1 MFDIKEKVMNMIEEW
16 LNDLLTAV
24 FKFLAEVLFNHE
36 ALSGLFL
43 EVYQIFAVFG
53 GVLLVA
59 VVLFRILNA
68 MFNEATSTESNIAEI
83 IVSALKASIMVF
95 LLPVILYF
103 VVKEI
108 LYPLMTYMFVEIA
121 DSSSDIITNSL
132 SSAMVTDVFGT
143 GTMAATLL
151 LLFLIVIFVVFTF
164 KMCVY
169 HVDLIILEI
178 FSVFAAI
185 TIATENYDF
194 SEVWWREFLSQ
205 LVSIVT
211 QVLLMAAIVQLLSNF
226 NSWYDFMLI
235 IGCGVLIIR
244 GPSVLRSMWYSSGG
258 AKGSISLGKSATRIS
273 MMRLLKS

>member
-1 MFDIKEKVMNMIEEW
+1 MFSVKDKVMEMIDDW
-16 LNDLLTAV
+16 LNDMLTAV

-43 EVYQIFAVFG
+43 DVYSVFAVFG

-59 VVLFRILNA
+59 IVLFRILNA
-68 MFNEATSTESNIAEI
+68 MLNEATNHEGNISEI
-83 IVSALKASIMVF
+83 IMSSLKASAMVF

-103 VVKEI
+103 VVREV
-108 LYPLMTYMFVEIA
+108 LYPLMEYMFVEIA
-121 DSSSDIITNSL
+121 GSSSDIITDSI
-132 SSAMVTDVFGT
+132 SSTMVVDIFGT

-151 LLFLIVIFVVFTF
+151 LLFLIVVFVIFTF
-164 KMCVY
+164 KICVY
-169 HVDLIILEI
+169 HVDLIILEV

-205 LVSIVT
+205 IVSIVS
-211 QVLLMAAIVQLLSNF
+211 QVLLMAALVQLLANF

-258 AKGSISLGKSATRIS
+258 AKGGISLGKSATRVS
-273 MMRLLKS
+273 MMRLLK

>member
-1 MFDIKEKVMNMIEEW
+1 MFSVKDKVMEMIDDW
-16 LNDLLTAV
+16 LNDMLTAV

-43 EVYQIFAVFG
+43 DVYSVFAVFG

-59 VVLFRILNA
+59 IVLFRILNA
-68 MFNEATSTESNIAEI
+68 MLNEATNHEGNISEI
-83 IVSALKASIMVF
+83 IMSSIKASAMVF

-103 VVKEI
+103 VVREI
-108 LYPLMTYMFVEIA
+108 LYPLMEYMFVEIA
-121 DSSSDIITNSL
+121 GSSSDIITDSIA
-132 SSAMVTDVFGT
+132 STMVVDIFGT

-151 LLFLIVIFVVFTF
+151 LLFLIVVFVIFTF
-164 KMCVY
+164 KICVY

-205 LVSIVT
+205 IVSIVT
-211 QVLLMAAIVQLLSNF
+211 QVLLMAALVQLLANF

-258 AKGSISLGKSATRIS
+258 AKGGISLGKSATRVS
-273 MMRLLKS
+273 MMRLLK

>member
-1 MFDIKEKVMNMIEEW
+1 MNFIQDKVMDMLNEW

-43 EVYQIFAVFG
+43 DVYRIFAVFG

-59 VVLFRILNA
+59 IVLFRILNA
-68 MFNEATSTESNIAEI
+68 MLNEATNNESNIAEI
-83 IVSALKASIMVF
+83 IVSALKASVMVF
-95 LLPVILYF
+95 LLPIILYF

-108 LYPLMTYMFVEIA
+108 LYPLMEYMFVEIA
-121 DSSSDIITNSL
+121 GSSSDIITNSIE
-132 SSAMVTDVFGT
+132 SSMVVDVFGS
-143 GTMAATLL
+143 GTMAITLL
-151 LLFLIVIFVVFTF
+151 LLFLVVVFIVFTF
-164 KMCVY
+164 KICVY
-169 HVDLIILEI
+169 HVDLIILEV

-205 LVSIVT
+205 IVSIVT
-211 QVLLMAAIVQLLSNF
+211 QVLLMAAIVQLLANF

-258 AKGSISLGKSATRIS
+258 AKGGISLGKSATRIS
-273 MMRLLKS
+273 MMRLLK

>member
-1 MFDIKEKVMNMIEEW
+1 MEMIDDW
-16 LNDLLTAV
+16 LNDMLTAV

-43 EVYQIFAVFG
+43 DVYSVFAVFG

-59 VVLFRILNA
+59 IVLFRILNA
-68 MFNEATSTESNIAEI
+68 MLNEATNHEGNISEI
-83 IVSALKASIMVF
+83 IMSSLKASAMVF

-103 VVKEI
+103 VVREI
-108 LYPLMTYMFVEIA
+108 LYPLMEYMFVEIA
-121 DSSSDIITNSL
+121 GSSSDIITDSIA
-132 SSAMVTDVFGT
+132 STMVVDIFGT

-151 LLFLIVIFVVFTF
+151 LLFLIVVFVIFTF
-164 KMCVY
+164 KICVY
-169 HVDLIILEI
+169 HVDLIILEV

-205 LVSIVT
+205 IVSIVT
-211 QVLLMAAIVQLLSNF
+211 QVLLMAALVQLLANF

-258 AKGSISLGKSATRIS
+258 AKGGISLGKSATRVS
-273 MMRLLKS
+273 MMRLLK

>member
-1 MFDIKEKVMNMIEEW
+1 LFSVKDKVMEMIDDW
-16 LNDLLTAV
+16 LNDMLTAV

-36 ALSGLFL
+36 TLSGLFL
-43 EVYQIFAVFG
+43 DVYSVFAVFG

-59 VVLFRILNA
+59 IVLFRILNA
-68 MFNEATSTESNIAEI
+68 MLNEATNHEGNISEI
-83 IVSALKASIMVF
+83 IMSSIKASAMVF

-103 VVKEI
+103 VVREI
-108 LYPLMTYMFVEIA
+108 LYPLMEYMFVEIA
-121 DSSSDIITNSL
+121 GSSSDIITDSIA
-132 SSAMVTDVFGT
+132 STMVVDIFGT

-151 LLFLIVIFVVFTF
+151 LLFLIVVFVIFTF
-164 KMCVY
+164 KICVY
-169 HVDLIILEI
+169 HVDLIILEV

-194 SEVWWREFLSQ
+194 SEIWWREFLSQ
-205 LVSIVT
+205 IVSIVT
-211 QVLLMAAIVQLLSNF
+211 QVLLMAALVQLLANF

-258 AKGSISLGKSATRIS
+258 AKGGISLGKSATRVS
-273 MMRLLKS
+273 MMRLLK

>member
-1 MFDIKEKVMNMIEEW
+1 MFSVKDKVMEMIDDW
-16 LNDLLTAV
+16 LNDMLTAV

-43 EVYQIFAVFG
+43 DVYSVFAVFG

-59 VVLFRILNA
+59 IVLFRILNA
-68 MFNEATSTESNIAEI
+68 MLNEATNHEGNISEI
-83 IVSALKASIMVF
+83 IMSSIKASAMVF

-108 LYPLMTYMFVEIA
+108 LYPLMEYMFVEIA
-121 DSSSDIITNSL
+121 GSSSDIITDSIA
-132 SSAMVTDVFGT
+132 STMVVDIFGT

-151 LLFLIVIFVVFTF
+151 LLFLIVVFIIFTF
-164 KMCVY
+164 KICVY
-169 HVDLIILEI
+169 HVDLIILEV

-194 SEVWWREFLSQ
+194 SEIWWREFLSQ
-205 LVSIVT
+205 IVSIVT
-211 QVLLMAAIVQLLSNF
+211 QVLLMAALVQLLANF

-235 IGCGVLIIR
+235 VGCGVLIIR

-258 AKGSISLGKSATRIS
+258 AKGGISLGKSATRVS
-273 MMRLLKS
+273 MMRLLK

>member
-43 EVYQIFAVFG
+43 DVYRIFAVFG

-59 VVLFRILNA
+59 IVLFRILNA
-68 MFNEATSTESNIAEI
+68 MLNEATNNESNIVEI
-83 IVSALKASIMVF
+83 IVSALKASVMVF
-95 LLPVILYF
+95 LLPIILYF

-108 LYPLMTYMFVEIA
+108 LYPLMEYMFVEIA
-121 DSSSDIITNSL
+121 GSSSDIITNSIE
-132 SSAMVTDVFGT
+132 SSMVVDVFGS
-143 GTMAATLL
+143 GTMAITLL
-151 LLFLIVIFVVFTF
+151 LLFLVVVFIVFTF
-164 KMCVY
+164 KICVY
-169 HVDLIILEI
+169 HVDLLILEI

-205 LVSIVT
+205 IVSIVT
-211 QVLLMAAIVQLLSNF
+211 QVLLMAAIVQLLANF

-235 IGCGVLIIR
+235 IGCSVLIIR

-258 AKGSISLGKSATRIS
+258 AKGGISLGKSATRIS
-273 MMRLLKS
+273 MMRLLK

>member
-1 MFDIKEKVMNMIEEW
+1 MFSVKDKVMEMIDDW
-16 LNDLLTAV
+16 LNDMLTAV

-43 EVYQIFAVFG
+43 DVYSVFAVFG

-59 VVLFRILNA
+59 IVLFRILNA
-68 MFNEATSTESNIAEI
+68 MLNEATNHEGNISEI
-83 IVSALKASIMVF
+83 IMSSLKASAMVF

-103 VVKEI
+103 VVREI
-108 LYPLMTYMFVEIA
+108 LYPLMEYMFVEIA
-121 DSSSDIITNSL
+121 GSSSDIITDSID
-132 SSAMVTDVFGT
+132 STMVVDIFGT

-151 LLFLIVIFVVFTF
+151 LLFLIVVFVIFTF
-164 KMCVY
+164 KICVY
-169 HVDLIILEI
+169 HVDLIILEV

-205 LVSIVT
+205 IVSIVT
-211 QVLLMAAIVQLLSNF
+211 QVLLMAALVQLLANF

-258 AKGSISLGKSATRIS
+258 AKGGISLGKSATRVS
-273 MMRLLKS
+273 MMRLLK

>member
-1 MFDIKEKVMNMIEEW
+1 MFDIKDKVMNMIEEW

-43 EVYQIFAVFG
+43 DVYRIFAVFG

-59 VVLFRILNA
+59 IVLFRILNA
-68 MFNEATSTESNIAEI
+68 MLDEATNNESNIAEI
-83 IVSALKASIMVF
+83 IVSALKASVMVF

-108 LYPLMTYMFVEIA
+108 LYPLMEYMFVEIA
-121 DSSSDIITNSL
+121 GSSSDIITNSIE
-132 SSAMVTDVFGT
+132 SSMVVDVFGS
-143 GTMAATLL
+143 GTMAITLL
-151 LLFLIVIFVVFTF
+151 LLFLVVVFIVFTF
-164 KMCVY
+164 KICVY

-205 LVSIVT
+205 IVSIVT
-211 QVLLMAAIVQLLSNF
+211 QVLLMAAIVQLLANF

-258 AKGSISLGKSATRIS
+258 AKGGISLGKSATRIS
-273 MMRLLKS
+273 MMRLLK

>member
-43 EVYQIFAVFG
+43 DVYRIFAVFG

-59 VVLFRILNA
+59 IVLFRILNA
-68 MFNEATSTESNIAEI
+68 MLNEATNNESNIAEI

-108 LYPLMTYMFVEIA
+108 LYPLMEYMFVEIA
-121 DSSSDIITNSL
+121 GSSSDIITNSIE
-132 SSAMVTDVFGT
+132 SSMVVDVFGS
-143 GTMAATLL
+143 GTMAITLL
-151 LLFLIVIFVVFTF
+151 LLFLVVVFIVFTL
-164 KMCVY
+164 KICVY
-169 HVDLIILEI
+169 HVDLIILEV

-205 LVSIVT
+205 IVSIVT
-211 QVLLMAAIVQLLSNF
+211 QVLLMAAIVQLLANF

-258 AKGSISLGKSATRIS
+258 AKGGISLGKSATRIS
-273 MMRLLKS
+273 MMRLLK

>member
-1 MFDIKEKVMNMIEEW
+1 VNFIQDKVMDMLNEW

-43 EVYQIFAVFG
+43 DVYRIFAVFG

-59 VVLFRILNA
+59 IVLFRILNA
-68 MFNEATSTESNIAEI
+68 MLNEATNNESNIAEI
-83 IVSALKASIMVF
+83 IVSALKASVMVF

-108 LYPLMTYMFVEIA
+108 LYPLMEYMFVEIA
-121 DSSSDIITNSL
+121 GSSSDIITNSIE
-132 SSAMVTDVFGT
+132 SSMVVDVFGS
-143 GTMAATLL
+143 GTMAITLL
-151 LLFLIVIFVVFTF
+151 LLFLVVVFIVFTF
-164 KMCVY
+164 KICVY

-205 LVSIVT
+205 IVSIVT
-211 QVLLMAAIVQLLSNF
+211 QVLLMAAIVQLLANF

-258 AKGSISLGKSATRIS
+258 AKGGISLGKSATRIS
-273 MMRLLKS
+273 MMRLLK

>member
-43 EVYQIFAVFG
+43 DVYRIFAVFG

-59 VVLFRILNA
+59 IVLFRILNA
-68 MFNEATSTESNIAEI
+68 MLNEATNNESNIAEI
-83 IVSALKASIMVF
+83 IVSALKASVMVF

-108 LYPLMTYMFVEIA
+108 LYPLMEYMFVEIA
-121 DSSSDIITNSL
+121 GSSSDIITNSIE
-132 SSAMVTDVFGT
+132 SSMVVDVFGT
-143 GTMAATLL
+143 GTMAVTLL
-151 LLFLIVIFVVFTF
+151 LLFLVVVFIVFTF
-164 KMCVY
+164 KICVY
-169 HVDLIILEI
+169 HVDLIILDI

-205 LVSIVT
+205 IVSIIT
-211 QVLLMAAIVQLLSNF
+211 QVLLMAAIVQLLANF

-258 AKGSISLGKSATRIS
+258 AKGGISLGKSATRIS
-273 MMRLLKS
+273 MMRLLK

>member
-1 MFDIKEKVMNMIEEW
+1 MFDIKEKVMNMIDEW

-43 EVYQIFAVFG
+43 DVYRIFAVFG

-59 VVLFRILNA
+59 IVLFRILNA
-68 MFNEATSTESNIAEI
+68 MLNEATNNESNIAEI
-83 IVSALKASIMVF
+83 IVSALKASVMVF

-108 LYPLMTYMFVEIA
+108 LYPLMEYMFVEIA
-121 DSSSDIITNSL
+121 GSSSDIITNSIE
-132 SSAMVTDVFGT
+132 SSMVVDVFGS
-143 GTMAATLL
+143 GTMAITLL
-151 LLFLIVIFVVFTF
+151 LLFLVVVFIVFTF
-164 KMCVY
+164 KICVY

-205 LVSIVT
+205 IVSIVT
-211 QVLLMAAIVQLLSNF
+211 QVLLMAAIVQLLANF

-258 AKGSISLGKSATRIS
+258 AKGGISLGKSATRIS
-273 MMRLLKS
+273 MMRLLK

>member
-1 MFDIKEKVMNMIEEW
+1 MFNIKEKVMNMIEEW

-43 EVYQIFAVFG
+43 DVYRIFAVFG

-59 VVLFRILNA
+59 IVLFRILNA
-68 MFNEATSTESNIAEI
+68 MLNEATNNESNIAEI
-83 IVSALKASIMVF
+83 IVSALKASVMVF
-95 LLPVILYF
+95 LLPIILYF

-108 LYPLMTYMFVEIA
+108 LYPLMEYMFVEIA
-121 DSSSDIITNSL
+121 GSSSDIITNSIE
-132 SSAMVTDVFGT
+132 SSMVVDVFGS
-143 GTMAATLL
+143 GTMAITLL
-151 LLFLIVIFVVFTF
+151 LLFLVVVFIVFTF
-164 KMCVY
+164 KICVY

-178 FSVFAAI
+178 FSVFAAV

-205 LVSIVT
+205 IVSIVT
-211 QVLLMAAIVQLLSNF
+211 QVLLMAAIVQLLANF

-258 AKGSISLGKSATRIS
+258 AKGGISLGKSATRIS
-273 MMRLLKS
+273 MMRLLK

>member
-43 EVYQIFAVFG
+43 DVYRIFAVFG

-59 VVLFRILNA
+59 IVLFRILNA
-68 MFNEATSTESNIAEI
+68 MLNEATNNESNIAEI
-83 IVSALKASIMVF
+83 IVSALKASVMVF
-95 LLPVILYF
+95 LLPIILYF

-108 LYPLMTYMFVEIA
+108 LYPLMEYMFVEIA
-121 DSSSDIITNSL
+121 GSSSDIITNSIE
-132 SSAMVTDVFGT
+132 SSMVVDVFGS
-143 GTMAATLL
+143 GTMAITLL
-151 LLFLIVIFVVFTF
+151 LLFLVVVFIVFTF
-164 KMCVY
+164 KICVY
-169 HVDLIILEI
+169 HVDLLILEI

-205 LVSIVT
+205 IVSIVT
-211 QVLLMAAIVQLLSNF
+211 QVLLMAAIVQLLANF

-258 AKGSISLGKSATRIS
+258 AKGGISLGKSATRIS
-273 MMRLLKS
+273 MMRLLK

>member
-1 MFDIKEKVMNMIEEW
+1 MNFIQDKVMDMLNEW

-43 EVYQIFAVFG
+43 DVYRIFAVFG

-59 VVLFRILNA
+59 IVLFRILNA
-68 MFNEATSTESNIAEI
+68 MLNEATNNESNIAEI
-83 IVSALKASIMVF
+83 IVSALKASVMVF

-108 LYPLMTYMFVEIA
+108 LYPLMEYMFVEIA
-121 DSSSDIITNSL
+121 GSSSDIITNSIE
-132 SSAMVTDVFGT
+132 SSMVVDVFGT
-143 GTMAATLL
+143 GTMAITLL
-151 LLFLIVIFVVFTF
+151 LLFLVVVFIVFTF
-164 KMCVY
+164 KICVY

-205 LVSIVT
+205 IVSIVT
-211 QVLLMAAIVQLLSNF
+211 QVLLMAAIVQLLANF

-244 GPSVLRSMWYSSGG
+244 GPSVLRSMWYSSGS
-258 AKGSISLGKSATRIS
+258 AKGGISLGKSATRIS
-273 MMRLLKS
+273 MMRLLK

>member
-43 EVYQIFAVFG
+43 DVYRIFAVFG

-59 VVLFRILNA
+59 IVLFRILNA
-68 MFNEATSTESNIAEI
+68 MLNEATNNESNIAEI
-83 IVSALKASIMVF
+83 IVSALKASVMVF
-95 LLPVILYF
+95 LLPIILYF

-108 LYPLMTYMFVEIA
+108 LYPLMEYMFVEIA
-121 DSSSDIITNSL
+121 GSSSDIITNSIE
-132 SSAMVTDVFGT
+132 SSMVVDVFGS
-143 GTMAATLL
+143 GTMAITLL
-151 LLFLIVIFVVFTF
+151 LLFLVVVFIVFTF
-164 KMCVY
+164 KICVY
-169 HVDLIILEI
+169 HVDLIILEV

-205 LVSIVT
+205 IVSIVT
-211 QVLLMAAIVQLLSNF
+211 QVLLMAAIVQLLANF

-258 AKGSISLGKSATRIS
+258 AKGGMSLGKSATRIS
-273 MMRLLKS
+273 MMRLLK

>member
-1 MFDIKEKVMNMIEEW
+1 MFDIKEKVMNMIDEW

-43 EVYQIFAVFG
+43 DVYRIFAVFG

-59 VVLFRILNA
+59 IVLFRILNA
-68 MFNEATSTESNIAEI
+68 MLNEATNNESNIAEI
-83 IVSALKASIMVF
+83 IVSALKASVMVF
-95 LLPVILYF
+95 LLPIILYF

-108 LYPLMTYMFVEIA
+108 LYPLMEYMFVEIA
-121 DSSSDIITNSL
+121 GSSSDIITNSIE
-132 SSAMVTDVFGT
+132 SSMVVDVFGS
-143 GTMAATLL
+143 GTMAITLL
-151 LLFLIVIFVVFTF
+151 LLFLVVVFIVFTF
-164 KMCVY
+164 KICVY
-169 HVDLIILEI
+169 HVDLIILEV

-205 LVSIVT
+205 IVSIVT
-211 QVLLMAAIVQLLSNF
+211 QVLLMAAIVQLLANF

-258 AKGSISLGKSATRIS
+258 AKGGISLGKSATRIS
-273 MMRLLKS
+273 MMRLLK

>member
-1 MFDIKEKVMNMIEEW
+1 MFSVKDKVMEMIDDW
-16 LNDLLTAV
+16 LNDMLTAV

-43 EVYQIFAVFG
+43 DVYSVFAVFG
-53 GVLLVA
+53 GVLLV
-59 VVLFRILNA
+59 VIVLFRILNA
-68 MFNEATSTESNIAEI
+68 MLNEATNHEGNISEI
-83 IVSALKASIMVF
+83 IMSSIKASAMVF

-103 VVKEI
+103 VVREI
-108 LYPLMTYMFVEIA
+108 LYPLMEYMFVEIA
-121 DSSSDIITNSL
+121 GSSSDIITDSIA
-132 SSAMVTDVFGT
+132 STMVVNIFGT

-151 LLFLIVIFVVFTF
+151 LLFLIIVFAIFTF
-164 KMCVY
+164 KICVY

-205 LVSIVT
+205 IVSIVA
-211 QVLLMAAIVQLLSNF
+211 QVLLMAALVQLLANF

-258 AKGSISLGKSATRIS
+258 AKGGISLGKSATRVS
-273 MMRLLKS
+273 MMRLLK

>member
-1 MFDIKEKVMNMIEEW
+1 MFDIKDKVMNMIEEW

-43 EVYQIFAVFG
+43 NVYRIFAVFG

-59 VVLFRILNA
+59 IVLFRILNA
-68 MFNEATSTESNIAEI
+68 MLNEATNNESNIAEI
-83 IVSALKASIMVF
+83 IVSALKASVMVF
-95 LLPVILYF
+95 LLPIILYF

-108 LYPLMTYMFVEIA
+108 LYPLMEYMFVEIA
-121 DSSSDIITNSL
+121 GSSSDIITNSIE
-132 SSAMVTDVFGT
+132 SSMVVDVFGS
-143 GTMAATLL
+143 GTMAITLL
-151 LLFLIVIFVVFTF
+151 LLFLVVVFIVFTF
-164 KMCVY
+164 KICVY

-205 LVSIVT
+205 IVSIVT
-211 QVLLMAAIVQLLSNF
+211 QVLLMAAIVQLLANF

-258 AKGSISLGKSATRIS
+258 AKGGISLGKSATRIS
-273 MMRLLKS
+273 MMRLLK

>member
-1 MFDIKEKVMNMIEEW
+1 MFDIKEKVMNMIDEW

-43 EVYQIFAVFG
+43 DVYRIFAVFG

-59 VVLFRILNA
+59 IVLFRILNA
-68 MFNEATSTESNIAEI
+68 MLNEATNNESNIAEI
-83 IVSALKASIMVF
+83 IVSALKASVMVF

-108 LYPLMTYMFVEIA
+108 LYPLMEYMFVEIA
-121 DSSSDIITNSL
+121 GNSSDIITNSIE
-132 SSAMVTDVFGT
+132 SSMVVDVFGS
-143 GTMAATLL
+143 GTMAITLL
-151 LLFLIVIFVVFTF
+151 LLFLVVVFIVFTF
-164 KMCVY
+164 KICVY

-185 TIATENYDF
+185 TIATEKYDF

-205 LVSIVT
+205 IVSIVT
-211 QVLLMAAIVQLLSNF
+211 QVLLMAAIVQLLANF

-258 AKGSISLGKSATRIS
+258 AKGGISLGKSATRIS
-273 MMRLLKS
+273 MMRLLK

>member
-1 MFDIKEKVMNMIEEW
+1 MFSVKDKVMEMIDDW
-16 LNDLLTAV
+16 LNDMLTAV

-43 EVYQIFAVFG
+43 DVYSVFAVFG

-59 VVLFRILNA
+59 IVLFRILNA
-68 MFNEATSTESNIAEI
+68 MLNEATNHEGNISEI
-83 IVSALKASIMVF
+83 IMSSLKASAMVF

-108 LYPLMTYMFVEIA
+108 LYPLMEYMFVEIA
-121 DSSSDIITNSL
+121 GSSSDIITDSIA
-132 SSAMVTDVFGT
+132 STMDVDIFGT

-151 LLFLIVIFVVFTF
+151 LLFLIVVFVIFTF
-164 KMCVY
+164 KICVY
-169 HVDLIILEI
+169 HVDLIILEV

-205 LVSIVT
+205 IVSIVT
-211 QVLLMAAIVQLLSNF
+211 QVLLMAALVQLLANF

-258 AKGSISLGKSATRIS
+258 AKGGISLGKSATRVS
-273 MMRLLKS
+273 MMRLLK

>member
-1 MFDIKEKVMNMIEEW
+1 MFDIKEKVMNMIDEW

-43 EVYQIFAVFG
+43 DVYRIFAVFG

-59 VVLFRILNA
+59 IVLFRILNA
-68 MFNEATSTESNIAEI
+68 MLNEATNNESNIAEI
-83 IVSALKASIMVF
+83 IVSALKASVMVF

-108 LYPLMTYMFVEIA
+108 LHPLMEYMFVEIA
-121 DSSSDIITNSL
+121 GSSSDIITNSIE
-132 SSAMVTDVFGT
+132 SSMVVDVFGS
-143 GTMAATLL
+143 GTMAITLL
-151 LLFLIVIFVVFTF
+151 LLFLVVVFIVFTF
-164 KMCVY
+164 KICVY

-205 LVSIVT
+205 IVSIVT
-211 QVLLMAAIVQLLSNF
+211 QVLLMAAIVQLLANF

-258 AKGSISLGKSATRIS
+258 AKGGISLGKSATRIS
-273 MMRLLKS
+273 MMRLLK

>member
-1 MFDIKEKVMNMIEEW
+1 MFSVKDKVMEMIDDW
-16 LNDLLTAV
+16 LNDMLTAV

-43 EVYQIFAVFG
+43 DVYSVFAVFG

-59 VVLFRILNA
+59 IVLFRILNT
-68 MFNEATSTESNIAEI
+68 MLNEATNHEGNISEI
-83 IVSALKASIMVF
+83 IMSSIKASAMVF

-108 LYPLMTYMFVEIA
+108 LYPLMEYMFVEIA
-121 DSSSDIITNSL
+121 GSSSDIITDSIA
-132 SSAMVTDVFGT
+132 STMVVDIFGT

-151 LLFLIVIFVVFTF
+151 LLFLIVVFVIFTF
-164 KMCVY
+164 KICVY

-205 LVSIVT
+205 IVSIVT
-211 QVLLMAAIVQLLSNF
+211 QVLLMAALVQLLANF

-258 AKGSISLGKSATRIS
+258 AKGGISLGKSATRVS
-273 MMRLLKS
+273 MMRLLK

>member
-1 MFDIKEKVMNMIEEW
+1 MFSVKDKVMEMIDDW
-16 LNDLLTAV
+16 LNDMLTAV

-43 EVYQIFAVFG
+43 DVYSVFAVFG

-59 VVLFRILNA
+59 IVLFRILNA
-68 MFNEATSTESNIAEI
+68 MLNEATNHEGNISEI
-83 IVSALKASIMVF
+83 IMSSIKASAMVF

-108 LYPLMTYMFVEIA
+108 LYPLMEYMFVEIA
-121 DSSSDIITNSL
+121 GSSSDIITDSIA
-132 SSAMVTDVFGT
+132 STMVVDIFGT

-151 LLFLIVIFVVFTF
+151 LLFLIVVFVIFTF
-164 KMCVY
+164 KICVY

-205 LVSIVT
+205 IVSIVT
-211 QVLLMAAIVQLLSNF
+211 QVLLMAALVQLLANF

-258 AKGSISLGKSATRIS
+258 AKGGISLGKSATRVS
-273 MMRLLKS
+273 MMRLLK

>member
-43 EVYQIFAVFG
+43 DVYRIFAVFG

-59 VVLFRILNA
+59 IVLFRILNA
-68 MFNEATSTESNIAEI
+68 MLNEATNNESNIAEI
-83 IVSALKASIMVF
+83 IVSALKVSVMVF
-95 LLPVILYF
+95 LLPIILYF

-108 LYPLMTYMFVEIA
+108 LYPLMEYMFVEIA
-121 DSSSDIITNSL
+121 GSSSDIITNSIE
-132 SSAMVTDVFGT
+132 SSMVVDVFGS
-143 GTMAATLL
+143 GTMAITLL
-151 LLFLIVIFVVFTF
+151 LLFLVVVFIVFTF
-164 KMCVY
+164 KICVY
-169 HVDLIILEI
+169 HVDLIILEV

-185 TIATENYDF
+185 TIATEKYDF

-205 LVSIVT
+205 IVSIVT
-211 QVLLMAAIVQLLSNF
+211 QVLLMAAIVQLLANF

-258 AKGSISLGKSATRIS
+258 AKGGMSLGKSATRIS
-273 MMRLLKS
+273 MMRLLK

>member
-1 MFDIKEKVMNMIEEW
+1 MFSVKDKVMEMIDDW
-16 LNDLLTAV
+16 LNDMLTAV

-43 EVYQIFAVFG
+43 DVYSVFAVFG

-59 VVLFRILNA
+59 IVLFRILNA
-68 MFNEATSTESNIAEI
+68 MLNEATNHEGNISEI
-83 IVSALKASIMVF
+83 IMSSLKASAMVF

-103 VVKEI
+103 VVREI
-108 LYPLMTYMFVEIA
+108 LYPLMEYMFVEIA
-121 DSSSDIITNSL
+121 GSSSDIITDSIA
-132 SSAMVTDVFGT
+132 STMVVDIFGT

-151 LLFLIVIFVVFTF
+151 LLFLIVVFVIFTF
-164 KMCVY
+164 KICVY
-169 HVDLIILEI
+169 HVDLIILEV

-205 LVSIVT
+205 IVSIVT
-211 QVLLMAAIVQLLSNF
+211 QVLLMAALVQLLANF

-258 AKGSISLGKSATRIS
+258 AKGGISLGKSATRVS
-273 MMRLLKS
+273 MMRLLK

>member
-1 MFDIKEKVMNMIEEW
+1 MNFIQDKVMDMLNEW

-43 EVYQIFAVFG
+43 DVYRIFAVFG

-59 VVLFRILNA
+59 ML
-68 MFNEATSTESNIAEI
+68 NEATNNESNIAEI
-83 IVSALKASIMVF
+83 IVSALKASVMVF

-108 LYPLMTYMFVEIA
+108 LYPLMEYMFVEIA
-121 DSSSDIITNSL
+121 GSSSDIITNSIE
-132 SSAMVTDVFGT
+132 SSMVVDVFGS
-143 GTMAATLL
+143 GTMAITLL
-151 LLFLIVIFVVFTF
+151 LLFLVVVFIVFTF
-164 KMCVY
+164 KICVY

-205 LVSIVT
+205 IVSIVT
-211 QVLLMAAIVQLLSNF
+211 QVLLMAAIVQLLANF

-244 GPSVLRSMWYSSGG
+244 GPSVLRSMWYSSGA
-258 AKGSISLGKSATRIS
+258 AKGGISLGKSATRIS
-273 MMRLLKS
+273 MMRLLK

>member
-1 MFDIKEKVMNMIEEW
+1 MEMIDTW

-24 FKFLAEVLFNHE
+24 FNFLAEVLFNHE

-43 EVYQIFAVFG
+43 DVYRIFAVFG

-59 VVLFRILNA
+59 IVLFRILNA
-68 MFNEATSTESNIAEI
+68 MLNEATNNESNIAEI
-83 IVSALKASIMVF
+83 IMSALKASVMVF

-108 LYPLMTYMFVEIA
+108 LYPLMQYMFVEIA
-121 DSSSDIITNSL
+121 GSSSDIIT
-132 SSAMVTDVFGT
+132 SSIESSMVIEVFGT
-143 GTMAATLL
+143 GTMAVTLL
-151 LLFLIVIFVVFTF
+151 LLFLVVVFIVFTF
-164 KMCVY
+164 KICVY

-205 LVSIVT
+205 IVSIVT
-211 QVLLMAAIVQLLSNF
+211 QVLLMAAIVQLLATF

-258 AKGSISLGKSATRIS
+258 AKGGISLGKSATRIS
-273 MMRLLKS
+273 MMRLLK

>member
-1 MFDIKEKVMNMIEEW
+1 MEMIDDW
-16 LNDLLTAV
+16 LNDMLTAV

-43 EVYQIFAVFG
+43 DVYSVFAVFG

-59 VVLFRILNA
+59 IVLFRILNA
-68 MFNEATSTESNIAEI
+68 MLNEATNHEGNISEI
-83 IVSALKASIMVF
+83 IMSSLKASAMVF

-103 VVKEI
+103 VVREV
-108 LYPLMTYMFVEIA
+108 LYPLMEYMFVEIA
-121 DSSSDIITNSL
+121 GSSSDIITDSI
-132 SSAMVTDVFGT
+132 SSTMVVDIFGT

-151 LLFLIVIFVVFTF
+151 LLFLIVVFVIFTF
-164 KMCVY
+164 KICVY
-169 HVDLIILEI
+169 HVDLIILEV

-205 LVSIVT
+205 IVSIVS
-211 QVLLMAAIVQLLSNF
+211 QVLLMAALVQLLANF

-258 AKGSISLGKSATRIS
+258 AKGGISLGKSATRVS
-273 MMRLLKS
+273 MMRLLK

>member
-43 EVYQIFAVFG
+43 DVYRIFAVFG

-59 VVLFRILNA
+59 IVLFRILNA
-68 MFNEATSTESNIAEI
+68 MLNEATNNESNIVEI
-83 IVSALKASIMVF
+83 IVSALKASVMVF
-95 LLPVILYF
+95 LLPIILYF

-108 LYPLMTYMFVEIA
+108 LYPLMEYMFVEIA
-121 DSSSDIITNSL
+121 GSSSDIITNSIE
-132 SSAMVTDVFGT
+132 SSMVVDVFGS
-143 GTMAATLL
+143 GTMAITLL
-151 LLFLIVIFVVFTF
+151 LLFLVVVFIVFTF
-164 KMCVY
+164 KICVY

-205 LVSIVT
+205 IVSIVT
-211 QVLLMAAIVQLLSNF
+211 QVLLMAAIVQLLANF

-258 AKGSISLGKSATRIS
+258 AKGGISLGKSATRIS
-273 MMRLLKS
+273 MMRLLK

>member
-1 MFDIKEKVMNMIEEW
+1 MFDIKEKVMNMIDEW

-43 EVYQIFAVFG
+43 DVYRIFAVFG

-59 VVLFRILNA
+59 IVLFRILNA
-68 MFNEATSTESNIAEI
+68 MLNEATNNESNIAEI

-95 LLPVILYF
+95 LLPIILYF

-108 LYPLMTYMFVEIA
+108 LYPLMEYMFVEIA
-121 DSSSDIITNSL
+121 GSSSDIITNSIE
-132 SSAMVTDVFGT
+132 SSMVVDVFGS
-143 GTMAATLL
+143 GTMAITLL
-151 LLFLIVIFVVFTF
+151 LLFLVVVFIVFTF
-164 KMCVY
+164 KICVY

-205 LVSIVT
+205 IVSIVT
-211 QVLLMAAIVQLLSNF
+211 QVLLMAAIVQLLANF

-258 AKGSISLGKSATRIS
+258 AKGGISLGKSATRIS
-273 MMRLLKS
+273 MMRLLK

>member
-1 MFDIKEKVMNMIEEW
+1 MFDIKDKVMNMIEEW

-43 EVYQIFAVFG
+43 DVYRIFAVFG

-59 VVLFRILNA
+59 IVLFRILNA
-68 MFNEATSTESNIAEI
+68 MLNEATNNESNIAEI

-108 LYPLMTYMFVEIA
+108 LYPLMEYMFVEIA
-121 DSSSDIITNSL
+121 GSSSDIITNSIE
-132 SSAMVTDVFGT
+132 SSMVVDVFGS
-143 GTMAATLL
+143 GTMAITLL
-151 LLFLIVIFVVFTF
+151 LLFLVVVFIVFTF
-164 KMCVY
+164 KICVY

-205 LVSIVT
+205 IVSIVT
-211 QVLLMAAIVQLLSNF
+211 QVLLMAAIVQLLANF

-258 AKGSISLGKSATRIS
+258 AKGGISLGKSATRIS
-273 MMRLLKS
+273 MMRLLK

>member
-43 EVYQIFAVFG
+43 DVYRIFAVFG
-53 GVLLVA
+53 GVLLMA
-59 VVLFRILNA
+59 IVLFRILNA
-68 MFNEATSTESNIAEI
+68 MLNEATNNESNIAEI
-83 IVSALKASIMVF
+83 IVSALKASVMVF

-108 LYPLMTYMFVEIA
+108 LYPLMEYMFVEIA
-121 DSSSDIITNSL
+121 GSSSDIITNSIE
-132 SSAMVTDVFGT
+132 SSMVVDVFGT
-143 GTMAATLL
+143 GTMAVTLL
-151 LLFLIVIFVVFTF
+151 LLFLVVVFIVFTF
-164 KMCVY
+164 KICVY
-169 HVDLIILEI
+169 HVDLIILDI

-205 LVSIVT
+205 IVSIIT
-211 QVLLMAAIVQLLSNF
+211 QVLLMAAIVQLLANF

-258 AKGSISLGKSATRIS
+258 AKGGISLGKSATRIS
-273 MMRLLKS
+273 MMRLLK

>member
-1 MFDIKEKVMNMIEEW
+1 MFSVKDKVMEMIDDW
-16 LNDLLTAV
+16 LNDMLTAV

-43 EVYQIFAVFG
+43 DVYSVFAVFG

-59 VVLFRILNA
+59 IVLFRILNA
-68 MFNEATSTESNIAEI
+68 MLNEATNHEGNISEI
-83 IVSALKASIMVF
+83 IMSSIKASAMVF

-103 VVKEI
+103 VVREI
-108 LYPLMTYMFVEIA
+108 LYPLMEYMFVEIA
-121 DSSSDIITNSL
+121 GSSSDIITDSIA
-132 SSAMVTDVFGT
+132 STMVVDIFGT

-151 LLFLIVIFVVFTF
+151 LLFLIVVFVIFTF
-164 KMCVY
+164 KICVY
-169 HVDLIILEI
+169 HVDLIILEV

-194 SEVWWREFLSQ
+194 SEIWWREFLSQ
-205 LVSIVT
+205 IVSIVT
-211 QVLLMAAIVQLLSNF
+211 QVLLMAALVQLLANF

-258 AKGSISLGKSATRIS
+258 AKGGISLGKSATRVS
-273 MMRLLKS
+273 MMRLLK

>member
-43 EVYQIFAVFG
+43 DVYRIFAVFG

-59 VVLFRILNA
+59 IVLFRILNA
-68 MFNEATSTESNIAEI
+68 MLNEATNNESNIAEI
-83 IVSALKASIMVF
+83 IVSALKASVMVF

-108 LYPLMTYMFVEIA
+108 LYPLMEYMFSEIA
-121 DSSSDIITNSL
+121 GSSSDIITNSIE
-132 SSAMVTDVFGT
+132 SSMVVDVFGS
-143 GTMAATLL
+143 GTMAITLL
-151 LLFLIVIFVVFTF
+151 LLFLVVVFIVFTF
-164 KMCVY
+164 KICVY

-205 LVSIVT
+205 IVSIVT
-211 QVLLMAAIVQLLSNF
+211 QVLLMAAIVQLLANF

-258 AKGSISLGKSATRIS
+258 AKGGISLGKSATRIS
-273 MMRLLKS
+273 MMRLLK

>member
-1 MFDIKEKVMNMIEEW
+1 MDFIQDKVMDM
-16 LNDLLTAV
+16 LNDWMNDMLTAV

-43 EVYQIFAVFG
+43 DVYSVFAVFG

-59 VVLFRILNA
+59 IVLFRILNA
-68 MFNEATSTESNIAEI
+68 MLSEATNHEGNISEI
-83 IVSALKASIMVF
+83 IMSSIKASAMVF

-108 LYPLMTYMFVEIA
+108 LYPLMEYMFVEIA
-121 DSSSDIITNSL
+121 GSSSDIITDSIA
-132 SSAMVTDVFGT
+132 STMVVDIFGT

-151 LLFLIVIFVVFTF
+151 LLFLIVVFVIFTF
-164 KMCVY
+164 KICVY
-169 HVDLIILEI
+169 HVDLIILEV

-205 LVSIVT
+205 IVSIVT
-211 QVLLMAAIVQLLSNF
+211 QVLLMAALVQLLANF

-258 AKGSISLGKSATRIS
+258 AKGGISLGKSATRVS
-273 MMRLLKS
+273 MMRLLK

>member
-1 MFDIKEKVMNMIEEW
+1 MFSVKDKVMEMIDDW
-16 LNDLLTAV
+16 LNDMLTAV

-43 EVYQIFAVFG
+43 DVYSVFAVFG

-59 VVLFRILNA
+59 IVLFRILNA
-68 MFNEATSTESNIAEI
+68 MLNEATNHEGNISEI
-83 IVSALKASIMVF
+83 IMSSLKASAMVF

-103 VVKEI
+103 VVREI
-108 LYPLMTYMFVEIA
+108 LYPLMEYMFVEIA
-121 DSSSDIITNSL
+121 GSSSDIITDSIAL
-132 SSAMVTDVFGT
+132 TMVVDIFGT

-151 LLFLIVIFVVFTF
+151 LLFLIVVFVIFTF
-164 KMCVY
+164 KICVY
-169 HVDLIILEI
+169 HVDLIILEV

-205 LVSIVT
+205 IVSIVT
-211 QVLLMAAIVQLLSNF
+211 QVLLMAALVQLLANF

-258 AKGSISLGKSATRIS
+258 AKGGISLGKSATRVS
-273 MMRLLKS
+273 MMRLLK